1 MRSGLGQG
9 LYSTNSEDERLAML
23 RDLRHRLERYLSRY
37 ADYCVGGRCKPLTDA
52 FQYIRGQLGEE
63 VL

>member
-37 ADYCVGGRCKPLTDA
+37 AARPVEAELLAA